1 MKTKSFTNPPVE
13 IGSNDPVSTQHSG
26 GTPEGMQCGYVLYP
40 KEGPAL
46 WFHEALFSTKARALD
61 TGGQFSLFD
70 QIAPKGFAAP
80 PHFHS
85 AVTDSFYIVDGELDY
100 AVGDTVYYGVTA
112 GGFIYIPHST
122 RHEFRVISDTARFL
136 LLVTPGGFEGY
147 FEDLGSPAQE
157 FDLPPNGHR
166 HLSGDEITAA
176 KRKWG
181 AMATNDPS
189 LFCPLEERTKVMS
202 AQRSVKVEAKSR
214 PFSWL

>member
-13 IGSNDPVSTQHSG
+13 IGPHDPVCTQHSG
-26 GTPEGMQCGYVLYP
+26 GTPEGMQPGYVLYP
-40 KEGPAL
+40 KEGPAF

-61 TGGQFSLFD
+61 TKGQFSLFD

-136 LLVTPGGFEGY
+136 LLCTPGGFEGY

-157 FDLPPNGHR
+157 FDLPPAGHR

-189 LFCPLEERTKVMS
+189 LFCPLEERTKVMA
-202 AQRSVKVEAKSR
+202 AQRTVKVEAKSR